1 MSSEHHIVPVRVY
14 VMIFAALVVGTVLT
28 VAVAGVDLGWLNTPV
43 ALAIAIS
50 KASLVVLF
58 FMHVKYSPRL
68 IKLTA
73 VAGFLWLMIMVT
85 FTLSDYLTRDILAL
99 GK

>member
-1 MSSEHHIVPVRVY
+1 MSSDHIVPVRVY
-14 VMIFAALVVGTVLT
+14 LTIFTALVVGTVAT

-43 ALAIAIS
+43 ALAIAIT

-58 FMHVKYSPRL
+58 FMHVRYSPRL
-68 IKLTA
+68 IQLTA
-73 VAGFLWLMIMVT
+73 VAGFIWFLIMVT